1 MGTAV
6 LQRSEK
12 YFRRAAEYLPE
23 RWLSERPGDVPSA
36 KDSNPFIFLPFGFG
50 ARSCIGKRLAMM
62 EMEIITA
69 RLVRQFDIHWNYDN
83 LRFKSALINIP
94 SNPLQFE
101 MREVDH

>member
-12 YFRRAAEYLPE
+12 YFRRASEYLPE
-23 RWLSERPGDVPSA
+23 RWLSERPADVPSA

-62 EMEIITA
+62 ELEMITA
-69 RLVRQFDIHWNYDN
+69 RLVRQFELRWNYDK
-83 LRFKSALINIP
+83 LHFKQALINIP
-94 SNPLQFE
+94 ANPLQFE
-101 MREVDH
+101 LRDVDH